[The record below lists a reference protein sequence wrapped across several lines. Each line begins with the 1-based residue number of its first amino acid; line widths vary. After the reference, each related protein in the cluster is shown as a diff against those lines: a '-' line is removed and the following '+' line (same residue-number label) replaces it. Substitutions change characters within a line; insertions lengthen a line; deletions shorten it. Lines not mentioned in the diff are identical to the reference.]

1 MGDASLPK
9 PNILLAFSQD
19 FPPSFYEELR
29 KRFPD
34 AEISSVILEP
44 GARIP
49 SGKIYLMDS

>member
-1 MGDASLPK
+1 MGDAPLPK
-9 PNILLAFSQD
+9 PNILLAFSQE
-19 FPPSFYEELR
+19 FPASFYDELR

-49 SGKIYLMDS
+49 SG